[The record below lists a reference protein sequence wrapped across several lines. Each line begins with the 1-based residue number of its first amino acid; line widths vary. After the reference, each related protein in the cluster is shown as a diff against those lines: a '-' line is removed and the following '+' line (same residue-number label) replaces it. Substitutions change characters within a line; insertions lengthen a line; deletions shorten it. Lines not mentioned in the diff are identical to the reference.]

1 MQMVRQALCDDAAR
15 MSAVARRYGFRALG
29 GLLRT
34 LAPYRARRGPPRCGE
49 PRTRVSPALRCAV
62 RAAAFPCWRVQSTT
76 RRITSLRLVSK
87 AAVTVSV
94 DLEPTGVAFSKR
106 AVATGV
112 RR

>member
-1 MQMVRQALCDDAAR
+1 MRARHCATVARCGEDAG
-15 MSAVARRYGFRALG
+15 VARRYGFRALG

-34 LAPYRARRGPPRCGE
+34 IAPYRARCGQPRCGE
-49 PRTRVSPALRCAV
+49 PRTRVSPALRYAV
-62 RAAAFPCWRVQSTT
+62 RAACVCWRVQSTT

-94 DLEPTGVAFSKR
+94 YLEPTGVAFSKR

-112 RR
+112 HL